1 MTWTSSSP
9 SVANVSDSGLATAV
23 AAGSTNITATMAN
36 VSGSKLLTVTPILS
50 SISVTPTNSSMV
62 INSTLEYT
70 ATGIWSDGS
79 AQDLSG
85 QVTWSSSDTTIASID
100 AVGVATAIASGST
113 TINATLGTI
122 SGTTGLTVTAP
133 VLSSINVSP
142 DQPSIPLGLTQAF
155 SATGLFSDGSSANL
169 AAVTWSSSDPAVATI
184 DNSGIATTVGTGAV
198 TITALSGSV
207 TGTTILTVLPAALVS
222 ISFIPPSPSLALG
235 TSTQMAAVGL
245 FTDGSTQTLS
255 SVTWTSS
262 DPNIATIDSTGL
274 VISVGLGSV
283 TISAN
288 TATISSS
295 KTVTITNAVLTAIAV
310 SPNNATVP
318 AGVPQQFTATGTF
331 SDGSSQDITS
341 TVTWISS
348 DGTVATISNSG
359 LANGAA
365 PGSATIS
372 ASLASLSRS
381 ASLVVTSAVLQSITV
396 TPVNP
401 TLAVGTTVQL
411 TATGS
416 YSDGST
422 QDVTSVAGWA
432 SSIGGVASIDVAGL
446 VTARKI
452 GTATVSATVGTVT
465 GSVTVT
471 VSGHIV
477 QSIVVTPA
485 NPSVTSGSKFQFT
498 ATAFF
503 DDGTSQDI
511 TASAHWS
518 TSSANLA
525 TINSGQNG
533 GGLATAKA
541 VGNVTITAT
550 LNGVS
555 GTTTMTIN

>member
-1 MTWTSSSP
+1 
-9 SVANVSDSGLATAV
+9 
-23 AAGSTNITATMAN
+23 
-36 VSGSKLLTVTPILS
+36 
-50 SISVTPTNSSMV
+50 
-62 INSTLEYT
+62 
-70 ATGIWSDGS
+70 
-79 AQDLSG
+79 
-85 QVTWSSSDTTIASID
+85 
-100 AVGVATAIASGST
+100 
-113 TINATLGTI
+113 
-122 SGTTGLTVTAP
+122 
-133 VLSSINVSP
+133 
-142 DQPSIPLGLTQAF
+142 
-155 SATGLFSDGSSANL
+155 
-169 AAVTWSSSDPAVATI
+169 
-184 DNSGIATTVGTGAV
+184 
-198 TITALSGSV
+198 
-207 TGTTILTVLPAALVS
+207 
-222 ISFIPPSPSLALG
+222 
-235 TSTQMAAVGL
+235 
-245 FTDGSTQTLS
+245 
-255 SVTWTSS
+255 
-262 DPNIATIDSTGL
+262 
-274 VISVGLGSV
+274 
-283 TISAN
+283 
-288 TATISSS
+288 
-295 KTVTITNAVLTAIAV
+295 
-310 SPNNATVP
+310 
-318 AGVPQQFTATGTF
+318 
-331 SDGSSQDITS
+331 
-341 TVTWISS
+341 
-348 DGTVATISNSG
+348 
-359 LANGAA
+359 
-365 PGSATIS
+365 
-372 ASLASLSRS
+372 
-381 ASLVVTSAVLQSITV
+381 
-396 TPVNP
+396 VNP